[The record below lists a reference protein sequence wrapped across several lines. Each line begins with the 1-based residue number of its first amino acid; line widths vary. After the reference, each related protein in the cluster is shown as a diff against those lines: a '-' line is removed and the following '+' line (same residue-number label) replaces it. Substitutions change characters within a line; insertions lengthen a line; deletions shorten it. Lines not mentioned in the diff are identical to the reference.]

1 MHFTCN
7 KHLKP
12 LLTNTETPVLVKQV
26 ADALCDLVMFSFFYF
41 LVYSAGTLN
50 MLSAVCLALLQHH
63 STFWCLYFNR
73 LQADWGI
80 FRSFFFEH
88 SLTWKRKY
96 SILLPLA
103 LNYILVCFDCNFKR
117 LFHFYIIMSHDLKVL
132 LSSPSGMDRQID
144 IKAKR
149 NVRMDRQCAM
159 CWRGCGQI
167 SSYCMFLLQCTE
179 TCFHFEVSK
188 GRERSREAYQHTWQ
202 VYNEWQYTEN
212 NVKQSSL
219 PWRESDY
226 VNLLL
231 AERRRF
237 LTSIFSSVD
246 KLLLYK
252 RDIDQWTKS

>member
-1 MHFTCN
+1 MPCFATASQHF
-7 KHLKP
+7 LMS
-12 LLTNTETPVLVKQV
+12 LFQ
-26 ADALCDLVMFSFFYF
+26 SI
-41 LVYSAGTLN
+41 AGWLRDF
-50 MLSAVCLALLQHH
+50 Q
-63 STFWCLYFNR
+63 
-73 LQADWGI
+73 I
-80 FRSFFFEH
+80 FFFEH